1 MKKQTVPVNI
11 ISVGRKGREL
21 LYRAGQNIIAE
32 FSNLPAA
39 PSLLDVSPIGRTAVD
54 DFLGGRADA
63 VYVAYT
69 DFVNTLS
76 QKAHVRPLLP
86 LSLGASE
93 ETIAAQGGGRHR
105 ARAIGALRLSVRTQH
120 QRDSR

>member
-1 MKKQTVPVNI
+1 MQEADRAGEHHQRGPQGPRVV
-11 ISVGRKGREL
+11 V
-21 LYRAGQNIIAE
+21 RAGQNIVAE

-54 DFLGGRADA
+54 DFLGGRTDA

-86 LSLGASE
+86 LSLGRPKKRSR
-93 ETIAAQGGGRHR
+93 QSRRRH
-105 ARAIGALRLSVRTQH
+105 
-120 QRDSR
+120 